1 MKGTQVADPWQTSAV
16 PIDNYS
22 SQTYNP
28 QQLQEIQMAKKGG
41 IIKRASGGI
50 SLPLANVLATTIPVD
65 TYGSPAYNPQQL
77 QEIQQAATG
86 GVIHRDFGG
95 SISARPQLMHGQP
108 ITSHPNLF
116 RGVGVPLTTVPGHA
130 NGGAIPPGHNPE
142 FFSEGGL
149 NSIDNRYVT
158 GNGDGTSDSV
168 PAMLANGEFVIP
180 ADVVSGL
187 GNGSNEAGAKVLD
200 SFLAT
205 VREHKQK
212 HDAKHLPPDSKGPL
226 AYLLKAHK
234 KASK

>member
-1 MKGTQVADPWQTSAV
+1 VSDPWSVASSALSE
-16 PIDNYS
+16 NYS
-22 SQTYNP
+22 SPTYNP
-28 QQLQEIQMAKKGG
+28 LQLQEIQMAKKGG

-50 SLPLANVLATTIPVD
+50 SLPLASVLASSIPVEAYN
-65 TYGSPAYNPQQL
+65 TPTYNPQVL
-77 QEIQQAATG
+77 QEIQQAANG
-86 GVIHRDFGG
+86 GIIHKDMGG
-95 SISARPQLMHGQP
+95 LIAGRPQLMHGQP

-116 RGVGVPLTTVPGHA
+116 HGVGVPLTTIPGHA
-130 NGGAIPPGHNPE
+130 DGGAIPEGHNPQ

-149 NSIDNRYVT
+149 NSLGNKFVT
-158 GNGDGTSDSV
+158 GSGDGTSDSV

-187 GNGSNEAGAKVLD
+187 GNGSNDAGAKVLD

-205 VREHKQK
+205 VRAHKQK

-226 AYLLKAHK
+226 AYLLKAQK